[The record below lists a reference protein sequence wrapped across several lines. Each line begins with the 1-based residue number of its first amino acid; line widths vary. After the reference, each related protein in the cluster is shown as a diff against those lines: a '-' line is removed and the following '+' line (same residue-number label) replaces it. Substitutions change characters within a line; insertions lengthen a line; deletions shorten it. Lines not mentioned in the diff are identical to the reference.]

1 MKNKPIL
8 IMIVSAF
15 LYFLT
20 SCIFGAVGFTEVA
33 FAVGSDPFPP
43 PPDSIPGGNKS
54 LDTIVVYQN
63 DNNLTGELSII
74 ELIELF
80 VTTKI

>member
-8 IMIVSAF
+8 IIIVSAF

-20 SCIFGAVGFTEVA
+20 SCFLGSIGFTEVA
-33 FAVGSDPFPP
+33 FAEGSDPFPP
-43 PPDSIPGGNKS
+43 PPDSIPGGDKS
-54 LDTIVVYQN
+54 LDTTVVYQ
-63 DNNLTGELSII
+63 DDSNLSGELSII
-74 ELIELF
+74 ELIKLF